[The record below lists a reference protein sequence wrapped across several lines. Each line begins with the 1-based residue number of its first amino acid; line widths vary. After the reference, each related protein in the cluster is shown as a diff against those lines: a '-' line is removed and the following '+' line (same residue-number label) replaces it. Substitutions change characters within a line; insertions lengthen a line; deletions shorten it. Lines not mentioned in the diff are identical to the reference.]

1 MARSGGVIGADAV
14 KQYTRAD
21 PMTLL
26 RRRWWLPPVDDLS
39 RSLAFGGMPQ
49 SLFGFVRRV
58 SLWSQLWISLLAI
71 GVFVLNTVPLELQ
84 RRILNATVVNGDLGL
99 ILGWAVVY
107 LGVVLAEGLLKL
119 LMNVY
124 RGWVMEKATRA
135 LRLSTSKLVD
145 SLPDQRY
152 RVSVQGVEIS
162 LILDEPE
169 PIGAFVGEALSE
181 FVLEVGI
188 LLSVFAYMFYLQ
200 PLMAVVSLA
209 IFSPQFVFVPL
220 MQRAINRRVR
230 ARIAVLRQASVG
242 VLLQK
247 TSDVERALQQE
258 LRFAEIFQ
266 LNLGIFKLKYSMK
279 FLMNLTQNFGK
290 AVILG
295 VGGWYVINGH
305 TEVGTV
311 VAFISGLNNLADPWR
326 DLVTWYQDMMVSSA
340 KYHVYVAALKKFA
353 AGDDPSVP

>member
-1 MARSGGVIGADAV
+1 M
-14 KQYTRAD
+14 K
-21 PMTLL
+21 PL

-39 RSLAFGGMPQ
+39 RSLAFGGMPP

-58 SLWSQLWISLLAI
+58 SLWPQVWISMLAI
-71 GVFVLNTVPLELQ
+71 GVFILNTVPLEFQ
-84 RRILNATVVNGDLGL
+84 RRILNATVVNGDIRV
-99 ILGWAVVY
+99 ILGWTFVYVV
-107 LGVVLAEGLLKL
+107 VVLSEGLVKL

-124 RGWVMEKATRA
+124 RGWVTEKAVRA
-135 LRLSTSKLVD
+135 LRLATSALVD
-145 SLPDQRY
+145 SLPDR
-152 RVSVQGVEIS
+152 RGKAGVQGVEIA

-169 PIGAFVGEALSE
+169 PIGSFVGGAMSE
-181 FVLEVGI
+181 FVLQVGI
-188 LLSVFAYMFYLQ
+188 LLSVFGYMFYLQ
-200 PLMAVVSLA
+200 PLLAVVSLA
-209 IFSPQFVFVPL
+209 MFSPQFVFVPL
-220 MQRAINRRVR
+220 MQMAINRRVQ
-230 ARIAVLRQASVG
+230 ARITVLRQASVG

-266 LNLGIFKLKYSMK
+266 LNLGIFKLRYSMK

-295 VGGWYVINGH
+295 VGGWYVIHGE

-326 DLVTWYQDMMVSSA
+326 DLVTWFQDMMVTSA
-340 KYHVYVAALKKFA
+340 KYQIYVKALKKFA
-353 AGDDPSVP
+353 AGDDPSAP